1 MAEDDY
7 SIDEEVDPLDQAAT
21 TLDIIRRMREEEAA
35 LPTTL
40 PTAAPPQPAPTPAAP
55 PIPSGFTRADF
66 PLGMPSQMPE
76 PFTRSVQVGRPADV
90 PMTAA
95 VPGPVD
101 MRSLLLMQQYE
112 ANEGYRRDVSQGMN
126 QSDAMA
132 KWGPTMFTSRTGT
145 GMQPRYMN
153 VGGRL
158 YQVGL
163 GGVSAPL
170 TPEVKR
176 PQYRNVGGQ
185 LFEVGAEGPPRAVT
199 PEPMSRTALQDRAYI
214 IKRMGNIQAM
224 LDADQNLPNAN
235 QLLGE
240 LAKLQRQKDA
250 LDSGTRTGVSPPA
263 AAAPM
268 PAPIPPVSAKR
279 RRGGSKE
286 KLARAEELR
295 QQYPDASKSEIL
307 DMVRA
312 EFD

>member
-21 TLDIIRRMREEEAA
+21 TLDIIRRMREEESA

-40 PTAAPPQPAPTPAAP
+40 PTAAPPPPAPTPAAP
-55 PIPSGFTRADF
+55 SIPSGFTKADF
-66 PLGMPSQMPE
+66 PLGMPSQIPE
-76 PFTRSVQVGRPADV
+76 PFVRSVQIGRPADV

-112 ANEGYRRDVSQGMN
+112 ANEGYRRDISQGMN
-126 QSDAMA
+126 QADAMA

-199 PEPMSRTALQDRAYI
+199 PEPMSRIALQDRAAI
-214 IKRMGNIQAM
+214 VKRMGNIQTM
-224 LDADQNLPNAN
+224 LDADPNLPNAN
-235 QLLGE
+235 E
-240 LAKLQRQKDA
+240 LRKELVNLQRQRDA
-250 LDSGTRTGVSPPA
+250 MTTGTRTSVSAPVGA
-263 AAAPM
+263 AV
-268 PAPIPPVSAKR
+268 PAPIPPVAAKR

-295 QQYPDASKSEIL
+295 QQYPDASKAEIL
-307 DMVRA
+307 DMVKS